1 MIESLRPSG
10 LGPSSLGEILDR
22 TAQVY
27 RSRFLVFFGIAAIPA
42 GVVLVCAAGVFLFS
56 AWSGSGAAKALG
68 PEAQAAIGIAF
79 FLCAVLL
86 FLPLCIGATALGMAA
101 LSQAASAA
109 FLGETITIREACK
122 AVWKRGWRY
131 IWLFALEVL
140 IIGGAPFMV
149 LIATTVVLGVLVA
162 FVKQSGGDFSN
173 ASAFLLFV
181 FMGLAGV
188 YGLWILLRL
197 CLAFPACVVEQLA
210 VWPALKRASSLSK
223 GTRLRMLLLYVLG
236 AILGW
241 LLAMLLSL
249 PVMFIVFLFPGA
261 NSPQHEQTVGMIF
274 LFTFYGASFAV
285 QALTKPVYGI
295 ALMLFYYDQRIRNE
309 GFDIEWMMRQA
320 GMVAAPAPEPEA
332 APWMP
337 AVLAKPRPAETMPA
351 SIAAESDAVLGETA
365 EVSLIV
371 AQPSVPTEPQPSPEQ
386 LASNTGEPA

>member
-22 TAQVY
+22 TAQIY

-131 IWLFALEVL
+131 IWLFVLEVL
-140 IIGGAPFMV
+140 IIGVAPFV
-149 LIATTVVLGVLVA
+149 WCVVVGVVVGVVA
-162 FVKQSGGDFSN
+162 ALAKQPGGDM
-173 ASAFLLFV
+173 SAVSSALLLV
-181 FMGLAGV
+181 LMAVAGAYAV
-188 YGLWILLRL
+188 WMLLRL

-351 SIAAESDAVLGETA
+351 SIAAESDAVLAEAA

-371 AQPSVPTEPQPSPEQ
+371 AQPSVPTEPDSNPEQ

>member
-122 AVWKRGWRY
+122 SVWKRGWRY
-131 IWLFALEVL
+131 IWLFVLEVL
-140 IIGGAPFMV
+140 IIGVAPFV
-149 LIATTVVLGVLVA
+149 WCVVVGVVVGVVA
-162 FVKQSGGDFSN
+162 ALAKQPGGDM
-173 ASAFLLFV
+173 SAVSSALLLV
-181 FMGLAGV
+181 LMAVAGAYAV
-188 YGLWILLRL
+188 WMLLRL
-197 CLAFPACVVEQLA
+197 CLGFPACVVEQLA

-249 PVMFIVFLFPGA
+249 P
-261 NSPQHEQTVGMIF
+261 
-274 LFTFYGASFAV
+274 
-285 QALTKPVYGI
+285 
-295 ALMLFYYDQRIRNE
+295 
-309 GFDIEWMMRQA
+309 
-320 GMVAAPAPEPEA
+320 
-332 APWMP
+332 
-337 AVLAKPRPAETMPA
+337 
-351 SIAAESDAVLGETA
+351 
-365 EVSLIV
+365 
-371 AQPSVPTEPQPSPEQ
+371 
-386 LASNTGEPA
+386 